1 MCLGAMDGKHVE
13 IVPPPGSG
21 SQFYNYKG
29 DFSIV
34 LLALVDADLKFR
46 FVDVGTNGR
55 ISDGGVWS
63 KSALKSAIE
72 VNTLN
77 IPDAQQLPGTNVLVP
92 YVVVA
97 DDAFPLS
104 EHIMKPFSGKY
115 LRHSQRIFNYRLS
128 RARRVVENAFG
139 ILAAR
144 FRIFKSPTSTKVEN
158 VKKIALATCVLRN
171 YLRGDE
177 GYISPGSIDVEDIQN
192 HTIRLGDWR
201 NIPSQ
206 NLHPLGRNSGIN
218 FS

>member
-63 KSALKSAIE
+63 KSALKKAIE

-77 IPDAQQLPGTNVLVP
+77 IPDTQQLPGTNVLVP
-92 YVVVA
+92 CYCGRC
-97 DDAFPLS
+97 LS
-104 EHIMKPFSGKY
+104 PK
-115 LRHSQRIFNYRLS
+115 
-128 RARRVVENAFG
+128 
-139 ILAAR
+139 
-144 FRIFKSPTSTKVEN
+144 
-158 VKKIALATCVLRN
+158 
-171 YLRGDE
+171 
-177 GYISPGSIDVEDIQN
+177 
-192 HTIRLGDWR
+192 
-201 NIPSQ
+201 
-206 NLHPLGRNSGIN
+206 
-218 FS
+218 